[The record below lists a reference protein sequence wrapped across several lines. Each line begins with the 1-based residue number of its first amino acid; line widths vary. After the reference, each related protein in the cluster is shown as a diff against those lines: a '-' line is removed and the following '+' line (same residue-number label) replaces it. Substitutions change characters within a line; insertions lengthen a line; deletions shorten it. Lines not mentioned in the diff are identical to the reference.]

1 MKKESYMLTD
11 RDLEMIKFTNIYGRT
26 FLPVLG
32 RTFFPSEKIA
42 RDRIAKLV
50 RQKIVR
56 YIDTD
61 RVKIGR
67 AVVLTHET
75 QKYLVDIGLEP
86 KKVNSGW
93 TTINHNIIEQT
104 AHYWLSKLGEVER
117 TSVAKHGAKM
127 EHVPDMILTLSSGG
141 RVFVEV
147 ETSRKARGRYDGIFE
162 KIRKEDPAVVLYVLP
177 KEKQM
182 QSFANFLPEY
192 DRVRII
198 DIDTLIE
205 NVQKTGK
212 VSAKAQNDLRI
223 G

>member
-1 MKKESYMLTD
+1 MKKENDMLTD
-11 RDLEMIKFTNIYGRT
+11 RDLEIVKFTNIYGRT

-32 RTFFPSEKIA
+32 RTFFPSEKIG

-127 EHVPDMILTLSSGG
+127 GHVPDMILTLPSGG

-162 KIRKEDPAVVLYVLP
+162 KIKEDNPSQILYVLP
-177 KEKQM
+177 KATHL
-182 QSFANFLPEY
+182 QSFAKFLPSW
-192 DRVRII
+192 DKIRMI

-205 NVQKTGK
+205 NIKTTGK
-212 VSAKAQNDLRI
+212 VNAKFQYEF
-223 G
+223 

>member
-1 MKKESYMLTD
+1 MLTD

-50 RQKIVR
+50 REKIVR

-104 AHYWLSKLGEVER
+104 AHYWLSKIGEVER

-127 EHVPDMILTLSSGG
+127 EHVPDMILTLPSGG

-147 ETSRKARGRYDGIFE
+147 ETSRKASGRYDGIFE

>member
-1 MKKESYMLTD
+1 MLTD

-127 EHVPDMILTLSSGG
+127 EHVPDMILTLPSGG

-177 KEKQM
+177 KEKQI
-182 QSFANFLPEY
+182 QSFAKFLPEY
-192 DRVRII
+192 ERVRVI

-205 NVQKTGK
+205 NVKTTGK
-212 VSAKAQNDLRI
+212 VSAKFQHEF
-223 G
+223 